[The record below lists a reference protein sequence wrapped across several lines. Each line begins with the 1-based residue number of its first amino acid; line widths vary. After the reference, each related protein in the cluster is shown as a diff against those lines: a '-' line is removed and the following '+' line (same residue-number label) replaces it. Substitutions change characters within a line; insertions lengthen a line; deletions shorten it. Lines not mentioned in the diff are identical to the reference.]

1 MKDVKKKNPSKHFGW
16 DRLFYNNKF
25 AIAFSVFL
33 ALVLWAIMVSS
44 DTQDRPKAIT
54 GVPVKVVLSDSAQ
67 ADGVKV
73 FKQSDNTATVYV
85 KGNSMIVGQL
95 KASDIECVAT
105 LPATVTA
112 QGSYPLSLQVQNVGQ
127 NFGANQY
134 TVDSIVPQQIY
145 VSVDRYREKTF
156 PIVDDISY
164 AEGYQSDPS
173 YFVGAPTLSS
183 DNVTISGPEKQVS
196 QINKVTYEYKV
207 TKTLTDTVHFTA
219 DLVLY
224 DANGNKLGNGDMT
237 INPEKV
243 DVTIPVLPRQTVAL
257 EPTFANKP
265 SGLTLSSGK
274 IAISPST
281 IEIAG
286 PKDTLAELGGKL
298 SLDTINFAEI
308 SPSHNTFDVD
318 LTLPKSCK
326 NLSNQPSAR
335 ITLNLEGMSTR
346 LMTASL
352 FGVKNL
358 GTDKT
363 ASITSDGISVTV
375 VGPPLEVAK
384 LSNSSLV
391 GSVDLSSTGNFTGQT
406 EVPVTFTVSGSTSCW
421 VYGSYMITVNI
432 SQKNSD

>member
-134 TVDSIVPQQIY
+134 TVDSIFPQQIY

-156 PIVDDISY
+156 PNRTRRI
-164 AEGYQSDPS
+164 
-173 YFVGAPTLSS
+173 L
-183 DNVTISGPEKQVS
+183 
-196 QINKVTYEYKV
+196 
-207 TKTLTDTVHFTA
+207 
-219 DLVLY
+219 
-224 DANGNKLGNGDMT
+224 
-237 INPEKV
+237 
-243 DVTIPVLPRQTVAL
+243 
-257 EPTFANKP
+257 
-265 SGLTLSSGK
+265 
-274 IAISPST
+274 
-281 IEIAG
+281 
-286 PKDTLAELGGKL
+286 
-298 SLDTINFAEI
+298 
-308 SPSHNTFDVD
+308 
-318 LTLPKSCK
+318 
-326 NLSNQPSAR
+326 SAR
-335 ITLNLEGMSTR
+335 RRSARTT
-346 LMTASL
+346 
-352 FGVKNL
+352 
-358 GTDKT
+358 
-363 ASITSDGISVTV
+363 
-375 VGPPLEVAK
+375 
-384 LSNSSLV
+384 
-391 GSVDLSSTGNFTGQT
+391 
-406 EVPVTFTVSGSTSCW
+406 
-421 VYGSYMITVNI
+421 
-432 SQKNSD
+432 